1 MCTLPLSAPLH
12 ALLTRLPGFASKKS
26 ITKSD
31 CLPFIQIQVF
41 LPSLSPPYR
50 YKICT
55 IDHVPHIEYNDTI
68 DCWYLTNSK

>member
-12 ALLTRLPGFASKKS
+12 ALLTSRPGFASQKS

-41 LPSLSPPYR
+41 LPSLSPPSRILLDIKY
-50 YKICT
+50 
-55 IDHVPHIEYNDTI
+55 VPLTMYHI
-68 DCWYLTNSK
+68 